1 MQVPVP
7 PLNWPALVRG
17 RYRDWGFNLG
27 FAETVDSPAR
37 EGLDLDTRGFGIW
50 VKCRSGS
57 RPGNTQGLSPRR
69 GISSRMPNAIGGN
82 WTVRGPV
89 FASARWISRAS
100 RLLIGAP
107 IRRRS
112 AL

>member
-17 RYRDWGFNLG
+17 RHRDWGFNLG

-50 VKCRSGS
+50 VERNLAQPFWISALRTGVLNGLRTC
-57 RPGNTQGLSPRR
+57 TAGLS
-69 GISSRMPNAIGGN
+69 
-82 WTVRGPV
+82 
-89 FASARWISRAS
+89 ARS
-100 RLLIGAP
+100 RLGRIKKVRRLGTSSLRIRP
-107 IRRRS
+107 IVS
-112 AL
+112 TPE